1 MMEKNAKIL
10 VVDDSP
16 FILEIIETILKDS
29 GFEVITADDG
39 EKALNKAK
47 SELPDLMVLDLML
60 PKMNGYE
67 VCKLLKSDEKYSNI
81 PIIMLTARVN
91 EDDEE
96 KGRQAGANV
105 YMGKPFELDDLV
117 AKVRELL
124 QAKNAK

>member
-1 MMEKNAKIL
+1 MDKRAKIL

-39 EKALNKAK
+39 DQAYARATTE
-47 SELPDLMVLDLML
+47 SPDLLVLDLML
-60 PKMNGYE
+60 PKKNGYE
-67 VCKLLKSDEKYSNI
+67 VCKLLKGDERYRAI

-91 EDDEE
+91 EEDEV
-96 KGRQAGANV
+96 KGKAAGADV

-117 AKVRELL
+117 SKVKELL
-124 QAKNAK
+124 QAKNK

>member
-1 MMEKNAKIL
+1 MEKNTKIL

-39 EKALNKAK
+39 EKALNRAK
-47 SELPDLMVLDLML
+47 TEAPALMVLELML

-67 VCKLLKSDEKYSNI
+67 VCKILKSDENFRQI

-91 EDDEE
+91 EEDEQ
-96 KGRQAGANV
+96 KGKDAGADV

-124 QAKNAK
+124 QAKTSK

>member
-1 MMEKNAKIL
+1 MAGNGKIL

-16 FILEIIETILKDS
+16 FIVEIIETILKDS

-39 EKALNKAK
+39 EKALNRAK
-47 SELPDLMVLDLML
+47 NDLPDLIVLDLML

-67 VCKLLKSDEKYSNI
+67 VCKILKNDELYKAI

-91 EDDEE
+91 DEDAV
-96 KGRQAGANV
+96 KGKQAGADA

-117 AKVRELL
+117 AKVRELI
-124 QAKNAK
+124 QAKKPK

>member
-1 MMEKNAKIL
+1 MDIKGKIL

-16 FILEIIETILKDS
+16 FIVEIVETILKDS

-39 EKALNKAK
+39 EKALQKARGE
-47 SELPDLMVLDLML
+47 SPDVIVLDLML

-67 VCKLLKSDEKYSNI
+67 VCKILKEDEKYQHI

-91 EDDEE
+91 DDDEA
-96 KGRQAGANV
+96 KGKRAGADV

-117 AKVRELL
+117 VKVKELL
-124 QAKNAK
+124 ERKSAR

>member
-1 MMEKNAKIL
+1 MEKNTKIL

-39 EKALNKAK
+39 EKALNRAK
-47 SELPDLMVLDLML
+47 TEAPALMVLDLML

-67 VCKLLKSDEKYSNI
+67 VCKILKSDENFRQI

-91 EDDEE
+91 EEDEQ
-96 KGRQAGANV
+96 KGKDAGADV

-124 QAKNAK
+124 QAKTSK

>member
-1 MMEKNAKIL
+1 MDKIGKIL

-39 EKALNKAK
+39 DRAYARATTE
-47 SELPDLMVLDLML
+47 SPDLLVLDLML
-60 PKMNGYE
+60 PKKNGYE
-67 VCKLLKSDEKYSNI
+67 VCKLLKGDERYRHI

-91 EDDEE
+91 EEDEV
-96 KGRQAGANV
+96 KGKAAGANV

-117 AKVRELL
+117 SKVKELL
-124 QAKNAK
+124 QAKNE